1 MPSGCQTA
9 QPEAYSPIRSIFSV
23 VLTHI
28 ILFRLFDARRDIS
41 FLLDAGASSGRAFPG
56 GDFAREF
63 SYLAQQAGLLQ
74 GADTSGPRRHVASK
88 LNRAIGS
95 VVKTRLCLR
104 IYFSQERLRASSA
117 DLPMIDSPWAVM
129 RVELLTKLVP
139 QLADAFD
146 CDGDHVDR
154 SLDAAD
160 AERGAAADQ
169 VTGR

>member
-9 QPEAYSPIRSIFSV
+9 QPEAYSPIRSVFSV
-23 VLTHI
+23 VLIRI
-28 ILFRLFDARRDIS
+28 ILFGSFDRRRDIS
-41 FLLDAGASSGRAFPG
+41 FLLDAGATSGRAFPG

-63 SYLAQQAGLLQ
+63 SDLAQQAGLLQ

-88 LNRAIGS
+88 LNRAIRS
-95 VVKTRLCLR
+95 VVKTRLCR
-104 IYFSQERLRASSA
+104 GIPFSQERLRTSA

-129 RVELLTKLVP
+129 RFELLTKLVA

-169 VTGR
+169 VARQ